1 MPQFCNNSLFT
12 CLYVQKLKLKMVKK
26 CLKMVEKSLA
36 PQKVNGRRKW
46 KGGAKMCLSAH
57 TFGVPPQVC

>member
-1 MPQFCNNSLFT
+1 
-12 CLYVQKLKLKMVKK
+12 MVKK